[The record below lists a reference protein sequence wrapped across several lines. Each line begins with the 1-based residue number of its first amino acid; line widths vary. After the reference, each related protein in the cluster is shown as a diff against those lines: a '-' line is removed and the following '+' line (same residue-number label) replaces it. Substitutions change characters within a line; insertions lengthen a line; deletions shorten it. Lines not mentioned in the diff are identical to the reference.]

1 MGETEEAEA
10 ATRRREGLMNKRQ
23 EIESLNAR
31 LDNLEDRLQMYTCI
45 SDVLRSTGMPIEDV
59 VRDILRYLKLEIHKQ
74 PEQYELRPTERG

>member
-1 MGETEEAEA
+1 
-10 ATRRREGLMNKRQ
+10 MNKRQ